1 MGLEWAQK
9 VQNWALV
16 SRIGPKGPISCFNS
30 KTFIIIEFY
39 WYDMISYS
47 ISFKSV
53 DFYVM
58 GLGWA

>member
-16 SRIGPKGPISCFNS
+16 SRTGPKGPISCFNS

-53 DFYVM
+53 DF
-58 GLGWA
+58 